1 MNEVKTL
8 QNLKHPNIVKIKE
21 FYVEPKHFYL
31 VLEYLNGKSLKHLLN
46 SRKLTEN
53 EIFILIKVFIFI
65 ITILVNS

>member
-21 FYVEPKHFYL
+21 FYIEPKHFYL
-31 VLEYLNGKSLKHLLN
+31 VLEYLNGKSLKHLIN

-53 EIFILIKVFIFI
+53 EIFIVIKVFILI
-65 ITILVNS
+65 INYFSKF